1 MNEQSSLCQT
11 KHVGQ
16 GIVEAMGVFT
26 ENCVYGRQSLGE
38 TTHSF
43 ENCPTK
49 GALSSNSSRIVNVQA
64 M

>member
-1 MNEQSSLCQT
+1 MSNHSYVRLNMWD
-11 KHVGQ
+11 K
-16 GIVEAMGVFT
+16 ALLKPWVFLLKI
-26 ENCVYGRQSLGE
+26 VYGRQSLGE

-43 ENCPTK
+43 ENNCPTK